1 VESPLSPGGQEPG
14 DRRDWDDMMNW
25 SWSQMNVN
33 ERKKIGR
40 IRAVS
45 CTTNRV
51 ARVVESD
58 EQREIRKSVIMAK
71 DARSPLRAS
80 GNEWLY
86 CQSWT
91 RAMQAGTNS
100 EQNAIAMIAA
110 NSIADLYI
118 YGYI

>member
-1 VESPLSPGGQEPG
+1 MG
-14 DRRDWDDMMNW
+14 
-25 SWSQMNVN
+25 VN
-33 ERKKIGR
+33 ERRKIGR

-45 CTTNRV
+45 CTRPRV
-51 ARVVESD
+51 LES
-58 EQREIRKSVIMAK
+58 EEEREIRNSVIMVK

-91 RAMQAGTNS
+91 RATQETNS